1 MSRRTQKQ
9 IFIREEIVEKGF
21 DPQAFSESLG
31 KEAEECSLDDLK
43 QSIENFQG
51 KNEPEVQYIISE
63 GERMTTHEELDKLR
77 EE

>member
-51 KNEPEVQYIISE
+51 KNEPEV
-63 GERMTTHEELDKLR
+63 
-77 EE
+77 